1 MDVQSRT
8 ARGTE
13 SEKIVPKKS
22 ATFQLNELTLA
33 WRETSTAPWW
43 PIPRSENGDDGC
55 LDRLLEAKNLA
66 QAKLC
71 TFLWD
76 VFQQASM

>member
-1 MDVQSRT
+1 MFGLERHEERNLRRLFQKV
-8 ARGTE
+8 GY
-13 SEKIVPKKS
+13 
-22 ATFQLNELTLA
+22 TFQLNELTRA
-33 WRETSTAPWW
+33 WRETSTVPWW
-43 PIPRSENGDDGC
+43 PIPRSENGDYGC

-66 QAKLC
+66 QAKLF